1 MARTTAAPDS
11 ELYLILTD
19 FHLSSRMWLVATV
32 VDRAIPQ
39 GTEMLE
45 GFLLEG
51 DLSVTLCPDAEFS
64 P

>member
-1 MARTTAAPDS
+1 
-11 ELYLILTD
+11 
-19 FHLSSRMWLVATV
+19 MWLVATV